1 MALRCF
7 LFVTKYRFLFSLLLY
22 QIIGYFM
29 GLVPR
34 NVDSIVKLKDNVTDS
49 EKWISK
55 TDIDGSPACKLEL
68 SLSRPI
74 ILMPRSTN
82 SLE

>member
-1 MALRCF
+1 MH
-7 LFVTKYRFLFSLLLY
+7 
-22 QIIGYFM
+22 QIISYFM

-34 NVDSIVKLKDNVTDS
+34 NVDSIVKLNDNVTDS

-55 TDIDGSPACKLEL
+55 TDIQGSPAFKLDL

-74 ILMPRSTN
+74 IVMPRSTN

>member
-1 MALRCF
+1 
-7 LFVTKYRFLFSLLLY
+7 
-22 QIIGYFM
+22 M

-34 NVDSIVKLKDNVTDS
+34 NGDSIVKLKDNVTDS
-49 EKWISK
+49 EKWVSK
-55 TDIDGSPACKLEL
+55 TDIDGSPAFKLGL

-74 ILMPRSTN
+74 ILMPRKTD